1 MTGAFLAV
9 LRRDL
14 RLAFAQGG
22 SVGLVIG
29 FFVIAAT
36 LFPLA
41 SGPER
46 EELARVAPAVIWI
59 GALLAT
65 LLSLDRLFQ
74 ADLEDGSLD
83 LLLLGG
89 TPASVLVLAKCLAHW
104 LSTGLPLVLVSPLL
118 GLLLGLDGS
127 GIAVLALTL
136 ALGTPSLSLIGAV
149 GAALTVGIRRAGILI
164 AVLVLPLYVPV
175 LIFGAGAVDLATL
188 GLATGPSL
196 ALLGAV
202 LLVSLPVG
210 TLGAAAA
217 LRLAVL

>member
-1 MTGAFLAV
+1 MRAFSAL
-9 LRRDL
+9 LHRDL
-14 RLAFAQGG
+14 RLAFSQGG

-41 SGPER
+41 AGPER
-46 EELARVAPAVIWI
+46 QELARVAPAVIWI

-83 LLLLGG
+83 LLLAGG
-89 TPASVLVLAKCLAHW
+89 APASVVVLAKCLAHW

-118 GLLLGLDGS
+118 SLLLGLDLS
-127 GIAVLALTL
+127 GMAMLGLTL
-136 ALGTPSLSLIGAV
+136 LLGTPTLSLIGAV
-149 GAALTVGIRRAGILI
+149 GAGLTVGVRRAGILI

-175 LIFGAGAVDLATL
+175 LIFGAGAVDLAVL
-188 GLATGPSL
+188 GLDTGPSL
-196 ALLGAV
+196 ALLGAI

-210 TLGAAAA
+210 TLGTAAA

>member
-1 MTGAFLAV
+1 MTGAFLAI

-41 SGPER
+41 AGPER
-46 EELARVAPAVIWI
+46 QELARVAPAVIWI

-83 LLLLGG
+83 LLMVGG
-89 TPASVLVLAKCLAHW
+89 QPGSVVVFAKCMAHW
-104 LSTGLPLVLVSPLL
+104 LSTGLPLVVASPLL
-118 GLLLGLDGS
+118 GILLGLEPAS
-127 GIAVLALTL
+127 IVMLAKTL
-136 ALGTPSLSLIGAV
+136 ALGTPTLSLIGAV
-149 GAALTVGIRRAGILI
+149 GAGLTVGVRRAGILI

-175 LIFGAGAVDLATL
+175 LIFGAGAVNLAGL

-196 ALLGAV
+196 ALLGAI

>member
-1 MTGAFLAV
+1 MRAFSAL

-14 RLAFAQGG
+14 RLAFSQGG

-41 SGPER
+41 AGPER
-46 EELARVAPAVIWI
+46 AELARVAPAVIWI

-83 LLLLGG
+83 LLLAGG
-89 TPASVLVLAKCLAHW
+89 EPASVVVLAKCLAHW
-104 LSTGLPLVLVSPLL
+104 LATGLPLVLVSPLL
-118 GLLLGLDGS
+118 SLLLGLEPS
-127 GIAVLALTL
+127 GMLMLGLTL
-136 ALGTPSLSLIGAV
+136 LLGTPTLSLIGAV
-149 GAALTVGIRRAGILI
+149 GAGLTVGVRRAGILI

-175 LIFGAGAVDLATL
+175 LIFGAGAVDLAVL
-188 GLATGPSL
+188 GLDTGPSL
-196 ALLGAV
+196 ALLGAI

-210 TLGAAAA
+210 TLGTAAA

>member
-1 MTGAFLAV
+1 MRAFSAL
-9 LRRDL
+9 LHRDL
-14 RLAFAQGG
+14 RLAFSQGG

-41 SGPER
+41 AGPER
-46 EELARVAPAVIWI
+46 QELARVAPAVIWI

-83 LLLLGG
+83 LLLAGG
-89 TPASVLVLAKCLAHW
+89 APSSVVVLAKCLAHW

-118 GLLLGLDGS
+118 SLLLGLDLS
-127 GIAVLALTL
+127 GMAMLGLTL
-136 ALGTPSLSLIGAV
+136 LLGTPTLSLIGAV
-149 GAALTVGIRRAGILI
+149 GAGLTVGVRRAGILI

-175 LIFGAGAVDLATL
+175 LIFGAGAVDLAVL
-188 GLATGPSL
+188 GLDTGPSL
-196 ALLGAV
+196 ALLGAI

-210 TLGAAAA
+210 TLGTAAA

>member
-1 MTGAFLAV
+1 MRAFSAL

-14 RLAFAQGG
+14 RLAFSQGG

-41 SGPER
+41 AGPER
-46 EELARVAPAVIWI
+46 AELARVAPAVIWI

-83 LLLLGG
+83 LLLAGG
-89 TPASVLVLAKCLAHW
+89 APASVVVLAKCLAHW
-104 LSTGLPLVLVSPLL
+104 LATGLPLVLVSPLL
-118 GLLLGLDGS
+118 SLLLGLEPS
-127 GIAVLALTL
+127 GMLMLGLTL
-136 ALGTPSLSLIGAV
+136 LLGTPTLSLIGAV
-149 GAALTVGIRRAGILI
+149 GAGLTVGVRRAGILI

-175 LIFGAGAVDLATL
+175 LIFGAGAVDLAVL
-188 GLATGPSL
+188 GLDTGPSL
-196 ALLGAV
+196 ALLGAI

-210 TLGAAAA
+210 TLGTAAA

>member
-1 MTGAFLAV
+1 MSAFSAL

-14 RLAFAQGG
+14 RLAFSHGG
-22 SVGLVIG
+22 SVGLVVG

-41 SGPER
+41 AGPER
-46 EELARVAPAVIWI
+46 QELARVAPAVIWI

-83 LLLLGG
+83 LLLAGG
-89 TPASVLVLAKCLAHW
+89 APVSLVVLAKCLAHW
-104 LSTGLPLVLVSPLL
+104 LSTGLPLVVVSPLL
-118 GLLLGLDGS
+118 SLLLGLDPPGMAML
-127 GIAVLALTL
+127 GLTL
-136 ALGTPSLSLIGAV
+136 LLGTPTLSLIGAV
-149 GAALTVGIRRAGILI
+149 GAGLTVGVRRAGILI

-175 LIFGAGAVDLATL
+175 LIFGAGAVDLALL
-188 GLATGPSL
+188 GLDTGPSL
-196 ALLGAV
+196 ALLGAI

-210 TLGAAAA
+210 TLGTAAA

>member
-1 MTGAFLAV
+1 MSAFLAL

-22 SVGLVIG
+22 SVGLVVG

-41 SGPER
+41 AGPER
-46 EELARVAPAVIWI
+46 EELAQVAPAVIWI

-89 TPASVLVLAKCLAHW
+89 GPVSLVVLAKCLAHW

-118 GLLLGLDGS
+118 GLLLGLDGP
-127 GIAVLALTL
+127 GIAILVATL
-136 ALGTPSLSLIGAV
+136 ALGTPTLSLIGAV
-149 GAALTVGIRRAGILI
+149 GAALTVGVRRAGILI
-164 AVLVLPLYVPV
+164 AILVLPLYVPV
-175 LIFGAGAVDLATL
+175 LIFGAGAVGLATL
-188 GLATGPSL
+188 GLETGPSL
-196 ALLGAV
+196 ALLGAL

-210 TLGAAAA
+210 TVGAAAA